1 MNTDNFIVYL
11 ILPALLVIMCLICW
25 DSSKKSAAE
34 IQMNEARRGYYV
46 IMTHRLFHEL
56 KDYDCQHLN
65 FDNWEND

>member
-34 IQMNEARRGYYV
+34 IQMNEARRGYN
-46 IMTHRLFHEL
+46 IEEEENE
-56 KDYDCQHLN
+56 YD
-65 FDNWEND
+65 DEDD